1 MKVLLLDV
9 YPEVPFR
16 ISKDTNGGY
25 GTVNNFGS
33 GVVSKLLS
41 RIVAKEVDWPP
52 MDLMYTGAIVRD
64 SGNEVNYSRILDHCD
79 FEDIDL
85 VVMSSSIVAHETE
98 IEAIKH
104 IVSTGTQ
111 VCVIGSFVTSKSQP
125 YIDAGAAVVIGEP
138 ESFFQKNKAEVLI
151 KAGNKIFREE
161 TRVDVNTLPIPA
173 WDLFLE
179 KHSLKF
185 GLFSMSKRMIPMLA
199 TRGCP
204 YNCQEYCTYP
214 LQQGRAIRNRD
225 ASLIVDE
232 MEYWATHNDCDLFIF
247 RDPVFS
253 LNRSH
258 TVELCKELIERKCK
272 FKFIMET
279 HLKNID
285 DDLLELLIEAG
296 LMVMK
301 VGIETINPDLLANN
315 KRYSLESDAQ
325 RELISHIEGRGVQV
339 VAHYMVGMPGETYS
353 SFDRTIQYAN
363 SLNTL
368 IAQFSVFTPYPGTPM
383 YSTYENNITANKF
396 EDFTQY
402 QLVFKHDNLTNID
415 IDNMLS
421 KAYRSYYVRV
431 SSLIKYVK
439 YQLLGLLR

>member
-1 MKVLLLDV
+1 
-9 YPEVPFR
+9 
-16 ISKDTNGGY
+16 
-25 GTVNNFGS
+25 
-33 GVVSKLLS
+33 
-41 RIVAKEVDWPP
+41 
-52 MDLMYTGAIVRD
+52 
-64 SGNEVNYSRILDHCD
+64 
-79 FEDIDL
+79 
-85 VVMSSSIVAHETE
+85 
-98 IEAIKH
+98 
-104 IVSTGTQ
+104 
-111 VCVIGSFVTSKSQP
+111 
-125 YIDAGAAVVIGEP
+125 
-138 ESFFQKNKAEVLI
+138 
-151 KAGNKIFREE
+151 
-161 TRVDVNTLPIPA
+161 
-173 WDLFLE
+173 
-179 KHSLKF
+179 
-185 GLFSMSKRMIPMLA
+185 
-199 TRGCP
+199 
-204 YNCQEYCTYP
+204 
-214 LQQGRAIRNRD
+214 
-225 ASLIVDE
+225 
-232 MEYWATHNDCDLFIF
+232 
-247 RDPVFS
+247 
-253 LNRSH
+253 
-258 TVELCKELIERKCK
+258 
-272 FKFIMET
+272 
-279 HLKNID
+279 
-285 DDLLELLIEAG
+285 
-296 LMVMK
+296 MK